1 MWDDGTRDHKGCKLF
16 KLNGNKVCQV
26 LEQCWGGMHCGQ
38 HILNTNGWVHWL
50 PTTPFHFMW
59 VEEILSTPCHQLTLK
74 EHCSLFI
81 HVIQDIITWRR
92 TRMWRGAWTWRRIHL
107 LKKKKRKELKK
118 KQTLIRTTRRNH
130 KCEREDL
137 GTNQTLMRNE
147 KTNVKWEK
155 NALGKHPI
163 LNTRAREQTSQNF
176 ERYKS
181 KRQNHLG
188 QPERFLSSLVFA
200 FSP

>member
-1 MWDDGTRDHKGCKLF
+1 MMVLGTTKDASSSNSMAIKFVKF
-16 KLNGNKVCQV
+16 LNNVGVACIVANTFWTPMVGSIDCPLPPSISCELKKSWTLHATNSHWKSIVASSSMSYKISSLEEELECEEV
-26 LEQCWGGMHCGQ
+26 LE
-38 HILNTNGWVHWL
+38 L
-50 PTTPFHFMW
+50 
-59 VEEILSTPCHQLTLK
+59 EEESI
-74 EHCSLFI
+74 CS
-81 HVIQDIITWRR
+81 
-92 TRMWRGAWTWRRIHL
+92 
-107 LKKKKRKELKK
+107 KKKKKKKLKK

-163 LNTRAREQTSQNF
+163 LNTRAREQTSQIF
-176 ERYKS
+176 ERYKT
-181 KRQNHLG
+181 KRQKHLG